1 MPTVHNPKKVMGQSP
16 KGSSMIEFFVLSV
29 MASLMGDILMELI
42 KRYLTR
48 K

>member
-1 MPTVHNPKKVMGQSP
+1 MM
-16 KGSSMIEFFVLSV
+16 EFFVLSV